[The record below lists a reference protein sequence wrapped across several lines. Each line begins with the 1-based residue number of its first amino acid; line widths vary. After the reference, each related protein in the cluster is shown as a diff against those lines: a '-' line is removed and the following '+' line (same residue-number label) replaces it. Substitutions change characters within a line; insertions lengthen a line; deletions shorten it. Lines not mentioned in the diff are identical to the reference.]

1 MTDWITVF
9 QQSWGGYKKVTC
21 DLRYRRNAPSK
32 AVHRMPQRRRPG
44 DLCRYVYKLGA
55 KNMTII
61 EQHKHDIAKICA
73 DLRVKRLD
81 IVGSAARDDFRPE
94 KSDIDVLVEFEGV
107 DRLFDRY
114 FDLKKRLEH
123 QLGRQVDVI
132 QESAVRNPFVRKS
145 LDQDRVRI
153 YGS

>member
-1 MTDWITVF
+1 
-9 QQSWGGYKKVTC
+9 
-21 DLRYRRNAPSK
+21 
-32 AVHRMPQRRRPG
+32 
-44 DLCRYVYKLGA
+44 
-55 KNMTII
+55 MTII
-61 EQHKHDIAKICA
+61 EEHKLVIAKICA

-81 IVGSAARDDFRPE
+81 VVGSAARDDFQSE
-94 KSDIDVLVEFEGV
+94 ISDIDFLVEFEGV

-114 FDLKKRLEH
+114 FELKILLQQ

-132 QESAVRNPFVRKS
+132 QDSAVRNPYIRRS